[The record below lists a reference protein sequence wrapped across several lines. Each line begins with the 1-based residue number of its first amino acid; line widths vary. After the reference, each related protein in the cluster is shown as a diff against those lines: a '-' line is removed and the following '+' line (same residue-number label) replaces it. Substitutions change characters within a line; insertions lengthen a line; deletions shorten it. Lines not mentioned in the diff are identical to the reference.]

1 MNQWTIDVNEENFE
15 AAVLERSSE
24 VPVLVDFW
32 AEWCGP
38 CKVLGPVLEK
48 LADEYAGG
56 FILAKLNVD
65 ENPNL
70 AGMFGIQGIPAVK
83 LFRDGDLASEF
94 TGALP
99 EPMLREFLTK
109 FLPTASDKEAQAAA
123 ALEAEGKLAEA
134 KAAYEA
140 ILAADPNHG
149 QALLGM
155 ARLAM
160 NSGDNAAALDYL
172 EQDFDRRRRAQRS
185 RPAWSPG
192 SIFKPAGRRMRRRCA
207 KKSRPTRRIS
217 KRASNWPKRWPAWK
231 NTMKRSKSFS
241 NRQGRPQVQRRRR
254 AQGDDPNLRSVG
266 LGRSADRQVSLG
278 AGGGAVSLG

>member
-1 MNQWTIDVNEENFE
+1 MSQWIIDVNEENFE

-38 CKVLGPVLEK
+38 CKALGPVLEK

-56 FILAKLNVD
+56 FVLARLNVD

-109 FLPTASDKEAQAAA
+109 FLPTATDKEAEAAM
-123 ALEAEGKLAEA
+123 ALEADGKLVEA

-155 ARLAM
+155 ARMAM
-160 NSGDNAAALDYL
+160 NDGDNAAALEYL
-172 EQDFDRRRRAQRS
+172 E
-185 RPAWSPG
+185 
-192 SIFKPAGRRMRRRCA
+192 
-207 KKSRPTRRIS
+207 RIS
-217 KRASNWPKRWPAWK
+217 IVADERKEADRLIARLNLQAGGVQNESELRAKIAADPKDIEAR
-231 NTMKRSKSFS
+231 FEL
-241 NRQGRPQVQRRRR
+241 
-254 AQGDDPNLRSVG
+254 AQALAGVEKYDEALGEFLEVVKADRKFKDDGARKAMIQIFEVLDPDDPLTDKYRTE
-266 LGRSADRQVSLG
+266 LA
-278 AGGGAVSLG
+278 AVLFR